1 MCKQNN
7 VVLLNSEDNALND
20 NDKLELLTRYHLE
33 SDVFSSAEIRTSSY
47 MFPFLCK
54 LFSSKPDFKMY
65 GSTFFITPVP
75 CILEELDNM
84 SANSKR
90 HYASL
95 VLLTINQNK
104 LSKDILDNITY
115 ASDER
120 NVYENKK
127 SKILEACKVRT
138 DIDSFK
144 IIDALSEMEGTYTR
158 RCGSEFT
165 FVHDSMCEIVA
176 YHFGRRFQCL
186 LLQYMDSDYVA
197 HYMKLDTID
206 IENIESEEKRTR
218 NDKKQIKTVTE
229 KESVIDLFIRLQ
241 VSHHKALAD
250 RLYKD
255 LENGELYNV
264 FCNKAL
270 KHPSVVQTFIELMAE
285 KPYGKLNSLF
295 FFGAEGNN
303 NALPVCKQS
312 RSF

>member
-1 MCKQNN
+1 MTCRELVYRKEKLSGYYLCKQNN
-7 VVLLNSEDNALND
+7 VVLLYSEDNALND
-20 NDKLELLTRYHLE
+20 NDKLELLARYHLE
-33 SDVFSSAEIRTSSY
+33 SDVFSSTEIRTSSN

-54 LFSSKPDFKMY
+54 LFSSKSDFKMY
-65 GSTFFITPVP
+65 SSTFFLSPVP

-90 HYASL
+90 LYASL
-95 VLLTINQNK
+95 VSLTINQKK
-104 LSKDILDNITY
+104 LSKDIIDSITY
-115 ASDER
+115 ANDER
-120 NVYENKK
+120 NVCENKK
-127 SKILEACKVRT
+127 SKILEACKIRT

-186 LLQYMDSDYVA
+186 LLQYMGSDYIA
-197 HYMKLDTID
+197 HYMKLDTLD
-206 IENIESEEKRTR
+206 IENIEGEEKGTR
-218 NDKKQIKTVTE
+218 NNKKQIKTVTE
-229 KESVIDLFIRLQ
+229 KESIIDLFIMLQ

-264 FCNKAL
+264 VL
-270 KHPSVVQTFIELMAE
+270 Q
-285 KPYGKLNSLF
+285 
-295 FFGAEGNN
+295 
-303 NALPVCKQS
+303 
-312 RSF
+312 